1 MKSDRQKNLRQRL
14 NRISGQVEGLGKMID
29 NERYCIDIL
38 TQVSAIRSAL
48 DALAINVLCEHV
60 EHCLDGSGHPNA
72 HGKRRSALA
81 DEIRTSLN
89 RMVR

>member
-1 MKSDRQKNLRQRL
+1 
-14 NRISGQVEGLGKMID
+14 MID
-29 NERYCIDIL
+29 EDRYCIDIL

-48 DALAINVLCEHV
+48 DALAVNVLCEHV
-60 EHCLDGSGHPNA
+60 EHCLDGSGHPDGR
-72 HGKRRSALA
+72 GKKRAALT